1 MNESNKRIN
10 IAKRHR
16 LMLLVTINL
25 VCVGHLLLVLF
36 NSKKEDAFVN
46 IMIAASI
53 SWLPCNIIIAFFLYF
68 WFSNSKLLG
77 TIKSSDD
84 MGERDRKYLIRTVAL
99 LCIPNVLGIVVIIKG
114 AVLFG
119 CVICCVSLFAFIY
132 YQKYQKKLLKKS
144 RKTEDKNPGY

>member
-16 LMLLVTINL
+16 LMLLVSINL

-68 WFSNSKLLG
+68 WFSNSKLSRP
-77 TIKSSDD
+77 IKSSDD
-84 MGERDRKYLIRTVAL
+84 MGERDRKYLIKAAAL
-99 LCIPNVLGIVVIIKG
+99 LCIPNVLGAVVIIKG

-119 CVICCVSLFAFIY
+119 CVISCISLFAFIY
-132 YQKYQKKLLKKS
+132 YQKYQKKA
-144 RKTEDKNPGY
+144 T